1 MATDTYNFLIVNNVS
16 VPVIFQTL
24 DYFIQK
30 SDEIK
35 YEKLN
40 KMLMKYSIKSNFNRV
55 KFVNSLLN

>member
-16 VPVIFQTL
+16 IPVIFQTL

-40 KMLMKYSIKSNFNRV
+40 KMLMKYSIKNNFNRV